1 MSIEKNAYRH
11 KQLRVW
17 QKAMQL
23 VFAVYKVTN
32 RFPESEKFGL
42 ISQIRRSTVSIP
54 SNIAEGHGRK
64 SDKELIRFL
73 NIARGS
79 LYELDTQIEIAR
91 QLNYMSKK
99 EFEVL
104 SDLLDETSRI
114 LSGLHKSKSQ
124 YLQLNTHI

>member
-1 MSIEKNAYRH
+1 
-11 KQLRVW
+11 
-17 QKAMQL
+17 MQL
-23 VFAVYKVTN
+23 VFAAYKATSK
-32 RFPESEKFGL
+32 FPEVEKFGL
-42 ISQIRRSTVSIP
+42 ISQIRRSAVSIP

-64 SDKELIRFL
+64 SDKELVRFL

-91 QLNYMSKK
+91 QPNYMSKK

-124 YLQLNTHI
+124 YS